1 MKFPLLFLFVL
12 FACNTPATKT
22 PAAADTVTD
31 ILQPGAISLGNFTFL
46 DFDQQ
51 GDENLFIVCKDGDT
65 LFMIYNAAEIIP
77 YEMGDKIGL
86 AWKDSA
92 YSPAGDPESSYTAHF
107 VQQHT
112 LVKEG
117 PLKRFLQSHPVTFTF
132 VFPEELTDY
141 AHDIVFKRACYYM
154 ANTTRQPLRS
164 IVDKK
169 TDSVSILVE
178 KMNEGF
184 LLKFKH
190 LTDSLP
196 QLFINFEHIYQLQ
209 EYDGVSLKP
218 AT

>member
-12 FACNTPATKT
+12 FACNTPSTKT
-22 PAAADTVTD
+22 PAAVAVTDTVP
-31 ILQPGAISLGNFTFL
+31 PGALSLGNFTFL
-46 DFDQQ
+46 DFNQQ
-51 GDENLFIVCKDGDT
+51 GDEYLFIVCKDGDT
-65 LFMIYNAAEIIP
+65 LSMIYNTEEKIP

-92 YSPAGDPESSYTAHF
+92 YSPAGDPTSSYTAHY

-117 PLKRFLQSHPVTFTF
+117 PLNRFLQSHPVTFTF

-141 AHDIVFKRACYYM
+141 AHDVVFKRACYYM
-154 ANTTRQPLRS
+154 ANTTSQPLRS
-164 IVDKK
+164 IVDKQ
-169 TDSVSILVE
+169 TDSVSIWVE
-178 KMNEGF
+178 RMNEGF
-184 LLKFKH
+184 LLKFQH
-190 LTDSLP
+190 RTDSLP
-196 QLFINFEHIYQLQ
+196 RLYLNFEDTYQIQ